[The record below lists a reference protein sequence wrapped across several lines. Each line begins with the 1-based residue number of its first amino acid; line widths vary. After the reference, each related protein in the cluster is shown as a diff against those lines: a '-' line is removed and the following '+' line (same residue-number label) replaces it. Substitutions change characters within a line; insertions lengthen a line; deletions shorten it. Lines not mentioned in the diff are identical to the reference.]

1 MCPNGGSC
9 IQMTPPC
16 QTGACSILRTGA
28 DTMYLAN
35 VWRGNIV
42 GFRLLALDM
51 DGTLLTSEKTVS
63 DATWAALGRLADK
76 GVTLALCTGRNALEA
91 RWSLGGATGP
101 IRYGVLASG
110 ALTYDFGTGDILDA
124 HTIDASAAIRIVR
137 AAKAEEA
144 MAVVFYPD
152 LCLCRK
158 EDADHMDTF
167 HMGVYQSMYQSI
179 YHFEDD
185 LAGYIEAHP
194 RDIVKVLVYHR
205 DTAARARTRKRIEGL
220 GLCLADA
227 ETTSLECSPEGISKA
242 EGLEVLSRELGIPL
256 SEMAV
261 VGDGANDLE
270 ALRVAGCAIAM
281 DNAIP
286 EVKEISDL
294 VVADNDHDGIA
305 EAAERLFDV

>member
-1 MCPNGGSC
+1 
-9 IQMTPPC
+9 
-16 QTGACSILRTGA
+16 
-28 DTMYLAN
+28 
-35 VWRGNIV
+35 
-42 GFRLLALDM
+42 
-51 DGTLLTSEKTVS
+51 
-63 DATWAALGRLADK
+63 
-76 GVTLALCTGRNALEA
+76 
-91 RWSLGGATGP
+91 
-101 IRYGVLASG
+101 
-110 ALTYDFGTGDILDA
+110 
-124 HTIDASAAIRIVR
+124 
-137 AAKAEEA
+137 

-242 EGLEVLSRELGIPL
+242 GLEGALARAWHP
-256 SEMAV
+256 AF
-261 VGDGANDLE
+261 GDGSCRGWSKRPGSAP
-270 ALRVAGCAIAM
+270 RGRM
-281 DNAIP
+281 RYR
-286 EVKEISDL
+286 
-294 VVADNDHDGIA
+294 DGQCHS
-305 EAAERLFDV
+305 